1 MKKNVGNADK
11 LLRVIIALVATYFAY
26 TKAFDPSW
34 ITYVLYAV
42 AIILLFTVLTGSCP
56 CYSMLGKSTCKVD
69 LEK

>member
-11 LLRVIIALVATYFAY
+11 LVRIILALVATYFAY
-26 TKAFDPSW
+26 TKVFDPVW

-42 AIILLFTVLTGSCP
+42 AIILLLTVLTGSCP
-56 CYSMLGKSTCKVD
+56 CYSILGTSTCKVD